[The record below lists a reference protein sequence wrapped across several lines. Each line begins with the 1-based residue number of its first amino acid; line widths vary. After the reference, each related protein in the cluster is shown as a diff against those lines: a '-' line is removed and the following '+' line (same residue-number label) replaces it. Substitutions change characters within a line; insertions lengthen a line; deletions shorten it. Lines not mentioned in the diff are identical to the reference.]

1 MRSGVTNKLRL
12 QYALTTFA
20 LLCIFLGMV
29 GTFWIRSN
37 ARRGDIGVMRSMG
50 ASQGC
55 IVRQFLLEAWMLLT
69 VAFVLVIPFL
79 YFHARIHGLYTV
91 EMFDDFVLD
100 PAYGQNRFGFHFTV
114 VLALSYL
121 VLLIVALIGTYIPV
135 RRAARTLPLEALR
148 EE

>member
-1 MRSGVTNKLRL
+1 
-12 QYALTTFA
+12 
-20 LLCIFLGMV
+20 
-29 GTFWIRSN
+29 
-37 ARRGDIGVMRSMG
+37 MRSMG

-55 IVRQFLLEAWMLLT
+55 IVRQFLIEAWLLLT

-79 YFHARIHGLYTV
+79 LYHAHVNGLYTV
-91 EMFDDFVLD
+91 EMNDKFVPN

-121 VLLIVALIGTYIPV
+121 VLVLIALVGTYVPV
-135 RRAARTLPLEALR
+135 RRAARALPVEALR